1 MNASLRIALVLL
13 GLLSVGDITGLALTD
28 GDHPP
33 YAIAATGAVLGVASL
48 FFVARAW
55 TGSRSAVRPL
65 LALRI
70 VSAVTAAPAFFVHGV
85 PTVAKASA
93 GAIIGLTAAGVLLIG
108 RPTTSPVV
116 TR

>member
-1 MNASLRIALVLL
+1 
-13 GLLSVGDITGLALTD
+13 
-28 GDHPP
+28 
-33 YAIAATGAVLGVASL
+33 
-48 FFVARAW
+48 
-55 TGSRSAVRPL
+55 L